1 MCKAELPNRPCRQQL
16 WGGGQGAQGTPRN
29 VGELDLGGKPFCRLL
44 QKPFLSPRFLVTL
57 CLILYP
63 RIISS
68 LFSSLG
74 PCGLNSGSVFP
85 SSQVVP
91 GPRMEAGCQ
100 LLSQRPPRSHSFPLG
115 VFWLQ
120 GGGQGSREVE
130 RRVQVWVVRRGH
142 MVTRW
147 SPDSAEATPT
157 TWDMLQA
164 ILLELLT

>member
-16 WGGGQGAQGTPRN
+16 WGGGQGARGAPRN
-29 VGELDLGGKPFCRLL
+29 VGELDLDGKSFCRLL
-44 QKPFLSPRFLVTL
+44 QQPFLSPRFLVTL

-74 PCGLNSGSVFP
+74 PCGLNSGSVLP

-91 GPRMEAGCQ
+91 GPQIEAGSRQ
-100 LLSQRPPRSHSFPLG
+100 LSQSFPLG

-120 GGGQGSREVE
+120 GGQQGSREVE
-130 RRVQVWVVRRGH
+130 RRVQVWVVRRDH

-157 TWDMLQA
+157 SRDMLQA
-164 ILLELLT
+164 ILLE